1 MGTSDD
7 IVNRALAGLHVLHR
21 LDSIKGGAWKVCGLA
36 IEVIK
41 AQQIEIEELKT
52 SLKSAREYFDQ
63 RADADEAPGSIW

>member
-7 IVNRALAGLHVLHR
+7 IVNRALAGLHVLH
-21 LDSIKGGAWKVCGLA
+21 SGAWKVSGLA